1 MLEEISQN
9 IAKFNIHA
17 LVIIGGFEVRRANCS
32 SPLKPTG
39 EALKQ
44 INLHLLPWLQAYVGG
59 LELVQ
64 AREKY
69 EEMCI
74 PMVVIPAT
82 VSNNVPG
89 SDFSIGADTA
99 LNTITSVSAQT
110 ADTVH
115 THFYQKQLNALLP
128 CFFFCRRV
136 TESSSLQQGP
146 SAVCSSSRQ
155 WVDTAATWPPWPV

>member
-9 IAKFNIHA
+9 ISKFNIHA

-110 ADTVH
+110 ADTH
-115 THFYQKQLNALLP
+115 TFIPKTAK
-128 CFFFCRRV
+128 CTSSMFFFFCRRV

>member
-1 MLEEISQN
+1 MSRDYRVLFLFSQRTLPAKILEPISQN

-17 LVIIGGFEVRRANCS
+17 LVIIGGFEVRRDRSFSFFLSVNPNIFLHLS
-32 SPLKPTG
+32 
-39 EALKQ
+39 EAHKL
-44 INLHLLPWLQAYVGG
+44 IHLHLLPVLQAYVGG

-74 PMVVIPAT
+74 PIVVIPAT

-99 LNTITSVSAQT
+99 LNTITSVSGLT
-110 ADTVH
+110 ATKH
-115 THFYQKQLNALLP
+115 TLA
-128 CFFFCRRV
+128 
-136 TESSSLQQGP
+136 
-146 SAVCSSSRQ
+146 
-155 WVDTAATWPPWPV
+155 

>member
-1 MLEEISQN
+1 MEEISQN

-17 LVIIGGFEVRRANCS
+17 LVIIGGFEVKLDSRSSSLEPDVVSMLADLSLTKQSTKTTESPS
-32 SPLKPTG
+32 SPP
-39 EALKQ
+39 
-44 INLHLLPWLQAYVGG
+44 LQAYVGG

-99 LNTITSVSAQT
+99 LNTITSVSAST
-110 ADTVH
+110 ADIH
-115 THFYQKQLNALLP
+115 TYVRKN
-128 CFFFCRRV
+128 
-136 TESSSLQQGP
+136 S
-146 SAVCSSSRQ
+146 
-155 WVDTAATWPPWPV
+155 

>member
-17 LVIIGGFEVRRANCS
+17 LVIIGGFEVRRDNCS
-32 SPLKPTG
+32 SPLKPTK

-110 ADTVH
+110 ADTH
-115 THFYQKQLNALLP
+115 TFIPKTAK
-128 CFFFCRRV
+128 CTSSMFFSCRPV

-146 SAVCSSSRQ
+146 SAVCSSLRQ